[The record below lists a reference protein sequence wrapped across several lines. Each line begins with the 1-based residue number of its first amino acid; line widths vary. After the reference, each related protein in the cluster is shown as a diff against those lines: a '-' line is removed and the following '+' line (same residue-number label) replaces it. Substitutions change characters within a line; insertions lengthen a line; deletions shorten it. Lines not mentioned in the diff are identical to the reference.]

1 MIVAL
6 VAFVLMEPIAALT
19 HRWLMHGRGWRW
31 HRSHHATRGRR
42 LEANDLFPMVFAVAT
57 IVVMAVGAAADRP
70 LLLWAGA
77 GVTVYGTAY
86 LLVHDV
92 CIHGRLGRAVVAG
105 PYLRWVARAHAVHHR
120 DGRAPYGFLVPI
132 VPTDRL
138 GRDRSADDVTVA
150 SFRPSDRRA
159 RRVKTS

>member
-1 MIVAL
+1 MIAAL
-6 VAFVLMEPIAALT
+6 VAFALMEPIAALT
-19 HRWLMHGRGWRW
+19 HRGLMHRRGWRW

-42 LEANDLFPMVFAVAT
+42 LEANDLFPIVFAAVT
-57 IVVMAVGAAADRP
+57 IVVMAVGAAQDRSF
-70 LLLWAGA
+70 LLWVGA
-77 GVTVYGTAY
+77 GVSLYGTAY

-120 DGRAPYGFLVPI
+120 DGRAPYGFLVP
-132 VPTDRL
+132 VAPTDRR
-138 GRDRSADDVTVA
+138 GSGRSADDATVA

-159 RRVKTS
+159 RRVNTS